1 MEFDEQ
7 LYLIYACVTQLV
19 ECQTE
24 NLMVARSNRAASTNT
39 CFYSFWMCDK
49 GRMSVLLV
57 SLKLT

>member
-24 NLMVARSNRAASTNT
+24 NLMVARSNRAASTT
-39 CFYSFWMCDK
+39 VYGF
-49 GRMSVLLV
+49 
-57 SLKLT
+57 